1 MLSVSPF
8 LGPSYLVLVDFAA
21 SYFFFFYDF
30 QHKSVFRLPSLSF
43 TVSY

>member
-21 SYFFFFYDF
+21 SYFFFFMIF
-30 QHKSVFRLPSLSF
+30 NISLYSGF
-43 TVSY
+43 PA